1 MAASDSPP
9 RRRCSASWARLIAR
23 VYHVDP
29 LVCLR
34 CGQRM
39 SILAFVSDQHSIG
52 RILEHLGLRPS
63 EQDKPPPVREIPRV
77 AEHGEGWGVPASWD

>member
-1 MAASDSPP
+1 M
-9 RRRCSASWARLIAR
+9 IAK

-39 SILAFVSDQHSIG
+39 SILAFVSDLHSIG
-52 RILEHLGLRPS
+52 RILEHLGLRSS
-63 EQDKPPPVREIPRV
+63 ELDRPRPL
-77 AEHGEGWGVPASWD
+77 ARSLAWPKQGEGWGVPASWD